1 MQKQL
6 SFFLSMLKIGCI
18 GFGGGNALI
27 PLLEKEFIGEGK
39 LDTRKNFDEDVLV
52 ANLTPG
58 ALPVELAASLGWR
71 NFGVLGM
78 LLGAT
83 AMALPGVL
91 MTILLLTCL
100 ESLRACIGLV
110 INLLTAFLSIYIILL
125 ICRYIRRVCQKCKQF
140 GPLFFR
146 RAIFVMLGVFALSC
160 GKNLYRLFG
169 IDGSPL
175 FCLSTLSI
183 LVTAF
188 CAILLI
194 NAMRGIRA
202 SLRGKKM
209 KLTCATKIERPYD
222 LLVWFAL
229 LILLTLPTFFLVHVL
244 PDYMMFLGRGCLSTL
259 MSFGGGD
266 AYLVIADGLFVE
278 AGFVSA
284 TAFYGDIVPVSNLL
298 PGSILCKSLT
308 AIGYYYGISTTGSVA
323 GGLVFALGGFGVSV
337 ATSCIVFRVVSYL
350 YGHLSGF
357 RSVQTISHYIGPII
371 CGLLGTVIL
380 ALFNLM
386 KNALTF

>member
-1 MQKQL
+1 M
-6 SFFLSMLKIGCI
+6 FKIGCI

-39 LDTRKNFDEDVLV
+39 FDTRKNFDEDILI

-71 NFGVLGM
+71 NFGVRGM

-83 AMALPGVL
+83 AMALPGVVA
-91 MTILLLTCL
+91 TVLLLTCL
-100 ESLRACIGLV
+100 ERLRTRVGLV
-110 INLLTAFLSIYIILL
+110 INFLTALISIYIILL
-125 ICRYIRRVCQKCKQF
+125 ICRYIRRIYQKCKRF
-140 GPLFFR
+140 SPLFFR
-146 RAIFVMLGVFALSC
+146 RAISVMLGVFVLSC
-160 GKNLYRLFG
+160 GKNLYRFLG
-169 IDGSPL
+169 IDGSPP
-175 FCLSTLSI
+175 FCFSTFHI
-183 LVTAF
+183 LATAF
-188 CAILLI
+188 CTILLI
-194 NAMRGIRA
+194 NTFRGIRA
-202 SLRGKKM
+202 AFHGKKM
-209 KLTCATKIERPYD
+209 TLKRAAELERPYD
-222 LLVWFAL
+222 IPIWFVF
-229 LILLTLPTFFLVHVL
+229 LILLALPAFFLVRGL
-244 PDYMMFLGRGCLSTL
+244 PDYLMFLGRGCLSTL

-278 AGFVSA
+278 SGIVSSS
-284 TAFYGDIVPVSNLL
+284 AFYGDIVPVANIL
-298 PGSILCKSLT
+298 PGSILCKALT
-308 AIGYYYGISTTGSVA
+308 AIGYYYGISTTGSVV

-380 ALFNLM
+380 ALLNLM
-386 KNALTF
+386 KNALVF